1 MQKTS
6 QNTSKLR
13 KRVAALQTDKFIF
26 LVPYR
31 VLSAIKRRA
40 SELNIPAWKLAEELT
55 YHSPNGALVVKHESD
70 EGNELNSY

>member
-1 MQKTS
+1 MNSTS
-6 QNTSKLR
+6 
-13 KRVAALQTDKFIF
+13 LQLSDQ
-26 LVPYR
+26 LSW
-31 VLSAIKRRA
+31 SAIKRRA